1 MKKRIFKILCAALA
15 LAWMSP
21 QAVNAEVKRE
31 HRSVWMSTYL
41 GEWPSAPLN
50 NETSVKRQSNNL
62 KTILDRLQQN
72 NVNTLYFHVRSYCD
86 ACYESAYEPWS
97 EKIAGTRGGTPL
109 LDPLK
114 LIVEECHAR
123 GIELYAWVNPYRY
136 SKGSPYDTNEKNY
149 ETSHPDWLLA
159 KTGETILN
167 PGLPEVRQRIVD
179 VCKDIVTKYDV
190 DGLVFDDYFYSTG
203 TAMSLDADLYNAYT
217 AAGGTM
223 SQADWRRDNVNKM
236 VADVADMV
244 AKTKPYLAF
253 GISPAGRCNPPNVSD
268 YGLTNSGMADWQYNG
283 IYSDPIYWLFN
294 HLVDFVSPQLYW
306 SMASGFESDSSWWID
321 AANKAGRHIF
331 ISTTT
336 DLTTTDGGSYKVDE
350 YVQQQLHIRDCSL
363 TDQSGMVFFTFG
375 RYNTYR
381 EKDPDTG
388 KNATIAELMAKNVYH
403 YPALTPLRQWRNN
416 YDPKMVSNLAL
427 SGSKL
432 TWTGVENGRYTV
444 YAVPETLTDA
454 EFGCQPQYLQGVTYT
469 SEYTIPDDMATGYRW
484 AVAVYDRYG
493 NEYAPLFV
501 GATAGVC
508 AAPRLVSPAAGE
520 GLVPLSNFSWES
532 ADGSKFIIEIA
543 NDNADMQMTD
553 IIATFETDTKTFSS
567 ALLPDLTVGNSYLW
581 RVTAMG
587 PNRLNATS
595 APQRFV
601 ADKIK
606 ILSPTASDA
615 NVSRTPVVKWQKAVE
630 GVAYKLELSANEKF
644 STVRYSVE
652 TSETSVTVPDCTLST
667 GVTYYARVTATLN
680 GKSVQSDVT
689 QFTVASADYTDAPVF
704 TNPTVNGQTIHSNEP
719 VSLAPY
725 PGLYDIRVEIS
736 ELETFPTRGATFVNS
751 LTNFVT
757 ETKPLGEINIKSN
770 PLVDGKTYYLRA
782 RGSYKK
788 SGKSYN
794 TPYTEV
800 MTFVYSAAA
809 GVNDLIDTASD
820 ATVIGYYD
828 LRGVRYDNPQPGV
841 NIVRFSD
848 GTARK
853 LVIGASR

>member
-1 MKKRIFKILCAALA
+1 MKFKLKHLLLAAFVL
-15 LAWMSP
+15 LSGS
-21 QAVNAEVKRE
+21 QLAVNAEIKRE

-50 NETSVKRQSNNL
+50 TETNAKRQTSNL
-62 KTILDRLQQN
+62 KTLLDRMQQN

-136 SKGSPYDTNEKNY
+136 SKGTPYETNEKNY
-149 ETSHPDWLLA
+149 ETSHPDWLLSR
-159 KTGETILN
+159 TGETILN

-190 DGLVFDDYFYSTG
+190 DGLIFDDYFYSTG
-203 TAMSLDADLYNAYT
+203 TSMSLDADLYNAYT

-236 VADVADMV
+236 VGDVANMI
-244 AKTKPYLAF
+244 AETKPYLAF
-253 GISPAGRCNPPNVSD
+253 GISPAGRCNPPNASD
-268 YGLTNSGMADWQYNG
+268 YGLTDSGMSDWQYNG

-294 HLVDFVSPQLYW
+294 HLIDFVSPQLYW
-306 SMASGFESDSSWWID
+306 SMPAGFESGSTWWID
-321 AANKAGRHIF
+321 AATKAGRHIF
-331 ISTTT
+331 VSTST
-336 DLTTTDGGSYKVDE
+336 DLTTADGGGYKVDE
-350 YVQQQLHIRDCSL
+350 YVQQQLHVRDCSL
-363 TDQSGMVFFTFG
+363 TDQSGLVFFTFG

-403 YPALTPLRQWRNN
+403 YRALAPLRHWRNN
-416 YDPKMVSNLAL
+416 YDPKMVSNVVL
-427 SGSKL
+427 SDSKL
-432 TWTGVENGRYTV
+432 SWNGVENGRYTV
-444 YAVPETLTDA
+444 YAVPETLSDA
-454 EFGCQPQYLQGVTYT
+454 EFGCQPQYLEAVTYT
-469 SEYTIPDDMATGYRW
+469 PEYTIPDDKATGYRW

-493 NEYAPLFV
+493 NEYAPLFA

-508 AAPRLVSPAAGE
+508 AAPRLVSPAAGG

-532 ADGSKFIIEIA
+532 ADGTSFIIEIA
-543 NDNADMQMTD
+543 NDNDAMKMTD
-553 IIATFETDTKTFSS
+553 IIATFEIDSKTFSS
-567 ALLPDLTVGNSYLW
+567 ALLPDLTVGKSYLW
-581 RVTAMG
+581 RVTAMA

-606 ILSPTASDA
+606 ILSPTASEA
-615 NVSRTPVVKWQKAVE
+615 NVSRTPVVTWQKAVD
-630 GVAYKLELSANEKF
+630 GATYNLELSANEKF

-652 TSETSVTVPDCTLST
+652 TAGTSVTVPDCTLST

-689 QFTVASADYTDAPVF
+689 SFAVAPAEYTAAPVF
-704 TNPTVNGQTIHSNEP
+704 TNPTVNGQTVHSNQAIT
-719 VSLAPY
+719 LAPY
-725 PGLYDIRVEIS
+725 AGIYDIRVEIS
-736 ELETFPTRGATFVNS
+736 ETDKFPVRGATFVSS

-757 ETKPLGEINIKSN
+757 ETKPLGEIKIQSN

-782 RGSYKK
+782 RGSYKNPGTK
-788 SGKSYN
+788 Y
-794 TPYTEV
+794 TPYSET

-809 GVNDLIDTASD
+809 GVDDLIDTAGG
-820 ATVIGYYD
+820 ATVTGYYD

-841 NIVRFSD
+841 NIVRYSD
-848 GTARK
+848 GSARK